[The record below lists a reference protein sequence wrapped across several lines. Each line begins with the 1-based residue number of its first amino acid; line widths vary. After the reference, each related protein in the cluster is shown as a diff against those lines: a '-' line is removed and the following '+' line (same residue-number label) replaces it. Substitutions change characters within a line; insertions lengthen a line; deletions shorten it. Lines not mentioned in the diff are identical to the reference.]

1 MNHKII
7 STKTKSDRIPANIAW
22 ISFKSGNWDQVA
34 FEIHQDIIKIT
45 IPKQAGQDTYP
56 FIVDENG
63 RLQTISSDSGEA
75 VRDGRIVKALEA
87 FYEVIT
93 NPYHAVLRFHTADRK
108 EMVQSLISFFKNS
121 RKNYLPEEV

>member
-1 MNHKII
+1 MNTKLL
-7 STKTKSDRIPANIAW
+7 STKTKSDRIPSNLFGLC
-22 ISFKSGNWDQVA
+22 FKSGNWDQVA
-34 FEIHQDIIKIT
+34 FEIYQDIIQIT

-63 RLQTISSDSGEA
+63 RLQTISDNSAEA